1 MIAVIVSDHPNNM
14 LVSEKLYNTTTRQF
28 YMKSLMF
35 IKNIYGEWRVA
46 SGGGITALPWRNVV
60 KIFDKGCKEG
70 DQRTTSIGKSISQ
83 SDNRAEWQS

>member
-1 MIAVIVSDHPNNM
+1 
-14 LVSEKLYNTTTRQF
+14 
-28 YMKSLMF
+28 MKSLMF

-46 SGGGITALPWRNVV
+46 GGGGITELLWRNVV

-83 SDNRAEWQS
+83 TLSQTTAWQRVETTGK

>member
-1 MIAVIVSDHPNNM
+1 
-14 LVSEKLYNTTTRQF
+14 
-28 YMKSLMF
+28 MF

-46 SGGGITALPWRNVV
+46 GGGGITALPWRNVV

-83 SDNRAEWQS
+83 SDREQSGRVETTGNLGINK

>member
-1 MIAVIVSDHPNNM
+1 
-14 LVSEKLYNTTTRQF
+14 
-28 YMKSLMF
+28 MKFLMF

-46 SGGGITALPWRNVV
+46 GGGGITALPWRNVV